1 MKTKILIASTVL
13 FAAHA
18 SAQTTR
24 PAAPVAGK
32 AQLGVAV
39 VEMDAVVAGW
49 SAKRDIIK
57 KAVVNEKMEKIG
69 TVEDV
74 IITPK
79 PDAGVPAATFAII
92 GVGGF
97 LGMGRH
103 EVAVPTEQI
112 KFQEG
117 KLMLA
122 GASKDALKALPK
134 FEYRK

>member
-1 MKTKILIASTVL
+1 MKTKMLLASALL
-13 FAAHA
+13 FAVYAH
-18 SAQTTR
+18 AQTTT

-39 VEMDAVVAGW
+39 VEMEAVVAGW

-57 KAVVNEKMEKIG
+57 KSVVNDKMEKIG

-79 PDAGVPAATFAII
+79 PNAGAPAATFAII

-103 EVAVPTEQI
+103 EVAIPTEQI
-112 KFQEG
+112 KLQDG
-117 KLMLA
+117 KLILA

>member
-1 MKTKILIASTVL
+1 MKTKILIASSVL
-13 FAAHA
+13 FAVYAT
-18 SAQTTR
+18 AQTTP

-32 AQLGVAV
+32 AQLGVAI

-57 KAVVNEKMEKIG
+57 KAVVNDKMEKIG

-74 IITPK
+74 IIAPK
-79 PDAGVPAATFAII
+79 PDTGVPAATFAII

-97 LGMGRH
+97 LGMRQH
-103 EVAVPTEQI
+103 EVAIPTEQI
-112 KFQEG
+112 KLQEG

>member
-1 MKTKILIASTVL
+1 MKTKILIASSLLCAVYAT
-13 FAAHA
+13 
-18 SAQTTR
+18 AQTTP
-24 PAAPVAGK
+24 PATPVAGK

-49 SAKRDIIK
+49 SAKRDIIR
-57 KAVVNEKMEKIG
+57 KAVVNDKMEKIG

-79 PDAGVPAATFAII
+79 PDASVPAATFAII

-97 LGMGRH
+97 LGMGKH

-112 KFQEG
+112 KLQEG

>member
-1 MKTKILIASTVL
+1 MKPNILIVGSLL
-13 FAAHA
+13 FAAYA
-18 SAQTTR
+18 SAQTTP
-24 PAAPVAGK
+24 PATPVAGK

-49 SAKRDIIK
+49 SAKRDILK
-57 KAVVNEKMEKIG
+57 KAVVNDKMEKIG

-74 IITPK
+74 IIAPK
-79 PDAGVPAATFAII
+79 PDTGAPAATFAII

-97 LGMGRH
+97 LGMRQH

-112 KFQEG
+112 KLQEG